1 MKCVKLPDRE
11 KCTIKKMVTAEKQA
25 SRSKTTCH
33 VLQLSN
39 SLTEFRGFCRQGL
52 SLFVGFNYSGVVAF
66 WDQLPI
72 WWSVG

>member
-25 SRSKTTCH
+25 SPSKTTCH

-39 SLTEFRGFCRQGL
+39 SLTEFPGFCQQDTPPLRGIPPL
-52 SLFVGFNYSGVVAF
+52 WCGSPRAGGIGVYETF
-66 WDQLPI
+66 
-72 WWSVG
+72 